1 MTRSCKWCDTPLSGG
16 AHGSRK
22 YCVGGC
28 RGEPK
33 YSRQRAYRREYMR
46 EYGRKYRQRPEV
58 KEKRRVYC
66 RRPEVV
72 KKSLE
77 YGRKYRQRPE
87 VKKRKREYSKR
98 QTQLYEANAAKR
110 ANEELLAI
118 LLEMEFSDEAMN
130 EFGFE
135 RVES

>member
-58 KEKRRVYC
+58 K
-66 RRPEVV
+66 
-72 KKSLE
+72 
-77 YGRKYRQRPE
+77 
-87 VKKRKREYSKR
+87 KRKREYSKR

-118 LLEMEFSDEAMN
+118 LLEMDFSDEAMN